1 MRTKITD
8 LFGIQYPVIQGGMA
22 WVADAS
28 LASAVSNAGGL
39 GLLAGASQ
47 PAEAVRKQIIQT
59 KQLTDK
65 PFGLNIMLMSEH
77 SADLVQLAIE
87 EHLAVVATGAGN
99 PAKYIP
105 SLKEA
110 GVKVLPVI
118 PSVAIAKKMEKAGA
132 DAVVAEGCESG
143 GHIGEMTTMALVP
156 QVVDAVEIPVIAA
169 GGIADG
175 RGLAASLMLGAQ
187 GIQMGTRFL
196 TAEECRISETYK
208 QMVIDA
214 TDSDTVV
221 TGRTFGRG
229 VRSLKSPLSQKLLE
243 MEKQGASF
251 EDVEA
256 LTMGALRKAVCQEDR
271 EHGDFMAGQ
280 IAGLVHKRQ
289 SAKEIIE
296 EIVSHAE
303 NLMKKY
309 S

>member
-1 MRTKITD
+1 MRTRITD

-296 EIVSHAE
+296 EIVSQAE
-303 NLMKKY
+303 NMMKKY

>member
-132 DAVVAEGCESG
+132 DAIVAEGCESG
-143 GHIGEMTTMALVP
+143 GHIVEMTTMALVP

-196 TAEECRISETYK
+196 TAEECRISDTYK

-214 TDSDTVV
+214 TDSDTIV

-229 VRSLKSPLSQKLLE
+229 VRSLKSPLSQQLLE

-296 EIVSHAE
+296 EIVSQAE

>member
-1 MRTKITD
+1 
-8 LFGIQYPVIQGGMA
+8 
-22 WVADAS
+22 
-28 LASAVSNAGGL
+28 
-39 GLLAGASQ
+39 
-47 PAEAVRKQIIQT
+47 
-59 KQLTDK
+59 
-65 PFGLNIMLMSEH
+65 
-77 SADLVQLAIE
+77 
-87 EHLAVVATGAGN
+87 
-99 PAKYIP
+99 
-105 SLKEA
+105 
-110 GVKVLPVI
+110 
-118 PSVAIAKKMEKAGA
+118 
-132 DAVVAEGCESG
+132 
-143 GHIGEMTTMALVP
+143 MTTMALMP

-196 TAEECRISETYK
+196 TAEECRISDTYK

-214 TDSDTVV
+214 TDSDTIV

-229 VRSLKSPLSQKLLE
+229 VRSLKSPLSQQLLE

-296 EIVSHAE
+296 EIVSQAE

>member
-1 MRTKITD
+1 MRTRITD

-196 TAEECRISETYK
+196 TAEECRISDTYK

-214 TDSDTVV
+214 TDSDTIV

-229 VRSLKSPLSQKLLE
+229 VRSLKSPLSQQLLE

-296 EIVSHAE
+296 EIVSQAE
-303 NLMKKY
+303 NMMKKY